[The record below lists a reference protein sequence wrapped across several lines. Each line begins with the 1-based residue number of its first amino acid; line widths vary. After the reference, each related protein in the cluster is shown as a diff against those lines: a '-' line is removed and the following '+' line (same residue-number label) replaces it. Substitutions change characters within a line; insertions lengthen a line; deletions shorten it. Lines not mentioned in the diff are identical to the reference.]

1 MINNILIIY
10 LKGKA
15 ESNNVKQ
22 GTKQNYKSK
31 SKEHDAISFFLEF
44 ASRAGNL
51 IETYAFL

>member
-15 ESNNVKQ
+15 ESNTVKQ